1 MKRTKGR
8 KLSPRANK
16 VLLVLNIVLFLGAIV
31 LAILNVD
38 LKEYTP
44 AVAML
49 IVMFISGVN
58 LYDSWN
64 RLKGNL

>member
-1 MKRTKGR
+1 MKQTKGR
-8 KLSPRANK
+8 NLSPRANK
-16 VLLVLNIVLFLGAIV
+16 VLLVLNSVLFLGAIV

-44 AVAML
+44 AAAML

-58 LYDSWN
+58 IYGCWK
-64 RLKGNL
+64 RLKGKL

>member
-1 MKRTKGR
+1 MKQTKGR

-44 AVAML
+44 AAAML

-58 LYDSWN
+58 IYYHSLLYFFNS
-64 RLKGNL
+64 

>member
-8 KLSPRANK
+8 NLSPRANK

-38 LKEYTP
+38 LKEYTS
-44 AVAML
+44 AVAMFMVV
-49 IVMFISGVN
+49 IVSGGN
-58 LYDSWN
+58 IYGCWK
-64 RLKGNL
+64 RLREKL

>member
-1 MKRTKGR
+1 MKRTKIK

-16 VLLVLNIVLFLGAIV
+16 LLLVLNIVLFLGAIV

-44 AVAML
+44 AAAML
-49 IVMFISGVN
+49 VVMFISGVII
-58 LYDSWN
+58 YGCWK
-64 RLKGNL
+64 RLKGEL